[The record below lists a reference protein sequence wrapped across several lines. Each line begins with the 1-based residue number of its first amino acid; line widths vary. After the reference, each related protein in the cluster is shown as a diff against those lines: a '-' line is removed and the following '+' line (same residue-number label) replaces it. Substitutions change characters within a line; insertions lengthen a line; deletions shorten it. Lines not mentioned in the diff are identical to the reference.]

1 MSHRLKLLLVF
12 SILISIFTAV
22 FENAPKAEAFTIP
35 ALTQDLSYPDWVN
48 DSNNGFTITASSN
61 ARLSGDPSFIWLAG
75 PDEGPIG
82 AGPASLTISA
92 GEDFAGGVFDL
103 TAIAFDLLPGST
115 YNVTVTGYKASG
127 STVTA
132 GVTGGSTAEF
142 NAIDLSGMTQLTSFD
157 VELVRTAGDDDLS
170 YLALDS
176 FTIVNPQLYAGNQ
189 APTISNLSD
198 ALFQENT
205 VNAAPQQIDA
215 DITVT
220 DSDSADFD
228 GGQVVVSYTAAGL
241 PEDQLSIGNIGN
253 ISVAGS
259 AVNHAGVGQ
268 IGTISGGTNG
278 ADLVISLNAT
288 ATPARVT
295 ELLRALAYG
304 NTFNEP
310 ASHRTISI
318 TVSDGDGGTSAAVT
332 AKISVS
338 GQAESGVEIPA
349 LTQDLSYPA
358 WWDDLNNG
366 FTIAANGSA
375 ALNGNATSI
384 WLENGGTGPASLTII
399 ATEQFEGGMFDLA
412 GLVFDLAGSGN
423 TYTVTITGHKAGGST
438 VTADVTGGTAAELN
452 AIDLSGMTHIYS
464 FDVQI
469 SGTANVYNLGLD
481 SFTIANPQTSAGNL
495 PPSISNLNDTAFQ
508 ENTVNAAPQQIDADI
523 TVTDSDSEDFDG
535 GQVTVSYTSAGLPE
549 DQLSV
554 GNIGNIS
561 VAGSAVNYAGAGQI
575 GTMSGGANGS
585 SLVISLNSVTTPV
598 RVTELLRALT
608 YRNTSDEPASYRTIS
623 VTVSDGDGG
632 TSTAA
637 TARISVSGQAESGVD
652 SPALTQD
659 LSYPDWVDDLNN
671 GFTVAANGSVTLA
684 GDASSIWLTGGG
696 AGPAS
701 LTITAAEQFEGG
713 MFDLA
718 GIVFDLYGSGN
729 IYTATV
735 TGHKAGGG
743 TVTTSATGSDT
754 VSFNAINLSG
764 MTGLTSFD
772 VQIVRV
778 SGFQDVSNLGLDS
791 FTIANPQ
798 AANLPPVF
806 HSAASFSVPETAQA
820 DSAVLHDVQADDG
833 DGGAN
838 DANLTYSIAGGTGQ
852 SYFAINGATGEITLS
867 AAGAAALD
875 YESAAGY
882 TLTVRADDGQA
893 TNNITEQTITVNV
906 SDVAPVVTPGQSFT
920 VSETAT
926 DGTSV
931 GAVVAAGD
939 DDSVTYSIE
948 SGNTG
953 GAFAINAS
961 TGEMTVNNS
970 GAIDYEAA
978 ASFTLTIQATDGS
991 NNSSQAVT
999 VNVSDAAPVVTPGQS
1014 FTVSETAAAGT
1025 SVGAVAVTGDDDSLT
1040 FSIESGNTGGA
1051 FAINASTGEITVNN
1065 ADAIDYETAASF
1077 TLTVKATDGSNN
1089 SAQTVT
1095 VDVDN
1100 VNEPPSV
1107 SAPAAVTVTEDVLS
1121 PITGISV
1128 ADMDAGAN
1136 NVIATFTVDFGIL
1149 SAASGGGVTVG
1160 GTAAALTLTGT
1171 VADIN
1176 NFISGGNLRYTTAL
1190 NDTGDAS
1197 LSVSVNDQG
1206 HTGPGGALESGV
1218 TNVTVHVDPVNDAPS
1233 FTKGPDQAVSANAGP
1248 QTMANWATDII
1259 AGPADEAGQTMTFSV
1274 YSNDNPALFAVPPA
1288 VAADGTLTYTPAP
1301 GATGSATVAFC
1312 LTDDGG
1318 TANGGVDT
1326 SASQF
1331 VVFQVYAADGGGA
1344 LTVFPGSVTA
1354 GQTGVTLT
1362 FTYVA
1367 DAGGLNNGAI
1377 TITVPDGW
1385 SVPGTDPA
1393 GAGYSTA
1400 SKGSVT
1406 VAGRTITVSGL
1417 NLAGGES
1424 LTVSYGDKAMGG
1436 PGATAATT
1444 PGTVTWQAATKSTS
1458 GGTLIDLGASPA
1470 ITVTNGVT
1478 DPDRSAVAAGPT
1490 TVPGDGTGVST
1501 ITVTLRDHFDNLV
1514 GGQTVELNQGSGSS
1528 VITPATAVSDQNGR
1542 AVFSVHSIRA
1552 ETVTYT
1558 ATDISA
1564 GVTLAQSAQVTF
1576 TGGVSVSPT
1585 GLSLTEGEH
1594 AGYSVALGSQPA
1606 DTVTIHVYGG
1616 SQAAVAPASLS
1627 FNGGNWNVP
1636 QTVTVTAVDDNVN
1649 QGPRD
1654 LTVTN
1659 GVYSS
1664 DPYYS
1669 SVIADPVV
1677 VHITD
1682 NDSPAVRIVQTGG
1695 STSVTEG
1702 GEPGKYAVVL
1712 TTRPADSVTV
1722 KVYGDSQL
1730 DLYPTEITFSPH
1742 NWSLPQEVAV
1752 TAVDNFT
1759 AEGSRSV
1766 SVTHSVYSPDP
1777 DYNGI
1782 PVQPL
1787 TIYITDNDTPAV
1799 IIGDN
1804 SGSVSV
1810 TEGGASVKYP
1820 IVLATQPSASVVV
1833 NVYGDAQVSVSPGS
1847 LTFSPNDWN
1856 VPQEVTVTAV
1866 DDNAVE
1872 GPHTGAIKHSV
1883 SSNDPDYDAIAAPDL
1898 SVSITDNDRGGS
1910 GGHVSSPSS
1919 SATGSAVIKSSV
1931 GGTVSLGNEVSVS
1944 IPAGALTGYTN
1955 VNVSIVRHDNPPPA
1969 PAGFTVLG
1977 GHYELSVNG
1986 QSHYN
1991 FNKPVTLTFIF
2002 DPAAL
2007 APGEKPE
2014 VFYYDEESAQ
2024 WISLG
2029 GEVAGNTITITV
2041 DHFTLYAVMAKRA
2054 VAFADIAGHWAQE
2067 NIEKLVATGAVNG
2080 YPDDT
2085 FRPDSSITRAEFV
2098 TVLVKACKLEPQ
2110 QGKIFA
2116 DTQEHWAKDSI
2127 STASFH
2133 GIIDG
2138 YSDEAFGPDDPVT
2151 REQAAVMVVKAA
2163 KLAAPLSNGTSFTDS
2178 AEISGWATGAVAAA
2192 VQNGVIN
2199 GYPDNTFRP
2208 KADTTRAEAV
2218 TIIVKALG
2226 W

>member
-1 MSHRLKLLLVF
+1 M
-12 SILISIFTAV
+12 TG
-22 FENAPKAEAFTIP
+22 
-35 ALTQDLSYPDWVN
+35 LT
-48 DSNNGFTITASSN
+48 
-61 ARLSGDPSFIWLAG
+61 
-75 PDEGPIG
+75 
-82 AGPASLTISA
+82 
-92 GEDFAGGVFDL
+92 
-103 TAIAFDLLPGST
+103 
-115 YNVTVTGYKASG
+115 
-127 STVTA
+127 
-132 GVTGGSTAEF
+132 
-142 NAIDLSGMTQLTSFD
+142 
-157 VELVRTAGDDDLS
+157 
-170 YLALDS
+170 
-176 FTIVNPQLYAGNQ
+176 
-189 APTISNLSD
+189 
-198 ALFQENT
+198 
-205 VNAAPQQIDA
+205 
-215 DITVT
+215 
-220 DSDSADFD
+220 
-228 GGQVVVSYTAAGL
+228 
-241 PEDQLSIGNIGN
+241 
-253 ISVAGS
+253 
-259 AVNHAGVGQ
+259 
-268 IGTISGGTNG
+268 
-278 ADLVISLNAT
+278 
-288 ATPARVT
+288 
-295 ELLRALAYG
+295 
-304 NTFNEP
+304 
-310 ASHRTISI
+310 
-318 TVSDGDGGTSAAVT
+318 
-332 AKISVS
+332 
-338 GQAESGVEIPA
+338 
-349 LTQDLSYPA
+349 
-358 WWDDLNNG
+358 
-366 FTIAANGSA
+366 
-375 ALNGNATSI
+375 
-384 WLENGGTGPASLTII
+384 
-399 ATEQFEGGMFDLA
+399 
-412 GLVFDLAGSGN
+412 
-423 TYTVTITGHKAGGST
+423 
-438 VTADVTGGTAAELN
+438 
-452 AIDLSGMTHIYS
+452 S

-469 SGTANVYNLGLD
+469 SGTANVY
-481 SFTIANPQTSAGNL
+481 
-495 PPSISNLNDTAFQ
+495 
-508 ENTVNAAPQQIDADI
+508 
-523 TVTDSDSEDFDG
+523 
-535 GQVTVSYTSAGLPE
+535 
-549 DQLSV
+549 
-554 GNIGNIS
+554 
-561 VAGSAVNYAGAGQI
+561 
-575 GTMSGGANGS
+575 
-585 SLVISLNSVTTPV
+585 
-598 RVTELLRALT
+598 
-608 YRNTSDEPASYRTIS
+608 
-623 VTVSDGDGG
+623 
-632 TSTAA
+632 
-637 TARISVSGQAESGVD
+637 
-652 SPALTQD
+652 
-659 LSYPDWVDDLNN
+659 
-671 GFTVAANGSVTLA
+671 
-684 GDASSIWLTGGG
+684 
-696 AGPAS
+696 
-701 LTITAAEQFEGG
+701 
-713 MFDLA
+713 
-718 GIVFDLYGSGN
+718 
-729 IYTATV
+729 
-735 TGHKAGGG
+735 
-743 TVTTSATGSDT
+743 
-754 VSFNAINLSG
+754 
-764 MTGLTSFD
+764 
-772 VQIVRV
+772 
-778 SGFQDVSNLGLDS
+778 NLGLDS

-806 HSAASFSVPETAQA
+806 HSAASFSVAETAQA

-833 DGGAN
+833 DGGAD

-867 AAGAAALD
+867 AAGATALD

-906 SDVAPVVTPGQSFT
+906 SDVAPAVTPGQSFT

-931 GAVVAAGD
+931 GAVAVTGD
-939 DDSVTYSIE
+939 DDSVTFSIE
-948 SGNTG
+948 GGNTG
-953 GAFAINAS
+953 GAFAINVS
-961 TGEMTVNNS
+961 TGEITVNNTAS
-970 GAIDYEAA
+970 IDYETAA
-978 ASFTLTIQATDGS
+978 TFTLTVKATDGS
-991 NNSSQAVT
+991 NNSSQTVT
-999 VNVSDAAPVVTPGQS
+999 VNVSDAAPAITPGQS

-1095 VDVDN
+1095 VNVDN

-1107 SAPAAVTVTEDVLS
+1107 SAPAAVTVTEDMTS
-1121 PITGISV
+1121 PITSISV
-1128 ADMDAGAN
+1128 ADADAGAN
-1136 NVIATFTVDFGIL
+1136 NVIATFTVDSGIL

-1190 NDTGDAS
+1190 NETGDAS

-1248 QTMANWATDII
+1248 QTVANWAADII

-1274 YSNDNPALFAVPPA
+1274 YSNDNAGLFAVQPA
-1288 VAADGTLTYTPAP
+1288 VAADGTLTYTPAS

-1326 SASQF
+1326 SASQS

-1344 LTVFPGSVTA
+1344 LTVSPGSVTA
-1354 GQTGVTLT
+1354 GQTGVTLA

-1367 DAGGLNNGAI
+1367 DAGGMNNGAI
-1377 TITVPDGW
+1377 TITVAGGW
-1385 SVPGTDPA
+1385 GFPATDPMSP
-1393 GAGYSTA
+1393 GFTTA
-1400 SKGSVT
+1400 SKGSVS
-1406 VAGRTITVSGL
+1406 VSDRTITVSGI
-1417 NLAGGES
+1417 NLAGGEFF
-1424 LTVSYGDKAMGG
+1424 TVSYGDRSMGG
-1436 PGATAATT
+1436 PGATAATIT
-1444 PGTVTWQAATKSTS
+1444 GTDGWEAKAKSTLGGTTTYLGAFPTVT
-1458 GGTLIDLGASPA
+1458 
-1470 ITVTNGVT
+1470 VTTGPT
-1478 DPDRSAVAAGPT
+1478 DPDKSAVSAIIPT
-1490 TVPGDGTGVST
+1490 VAGDGTGLSPIRVILSDRFENF
-1501 ITVTLRDHFDNLV
+1501 ISGH
-1514 GGQTVELNQGSGSS
+1514 TVELHQGSGSS
-1528 VITPATAVSDQNGR
+1528 VISPETAVSDQNGL
-1542 AVFSVHSIRA
+1542 ALFNVHSVRA

-1558 ATDISA
+1558 ARDVTD
-1564 GVTLAQSAQVTF
+1564 GVTLAQTAQVTF
-1576 TGGVSVSPT
+1576 TGGVSVRPDSLT
-1585 GLSLTEGEH
+1585 LTEGES
-1594 AGYSVALGSQPA
+1594 ASYFIGLGSQPA
-1606 DTVTIHVYGG
+1606 DTVTVNVYGG
-1616 SQAAVAPASLS
+1616 SQAVVTPSSLS
-1627 FNGGNWNVP
+1627 FDSSNWSHH
-1636 QTVTVTAVDDNVN
+1636 QRVTVTAVDDNVK
-1649 QGPRD
+1649 QGDRD
-1654 LTVTN
+1654 VTVTN

-1712 TTRPADSVTV
+1712 TTRPADSVAV

-1777 DYNGI
+1777 DYNRI

-1833 NVYGDAQVSVSPGS
+1833 NVYGDAQVSVAPAS

-1986 QSHYN
+1986 ESHYN

-2054 VAFADIAGHWAQE
+2054 VAFADIAGHWAE
-2067 NIEKLVATGAVNG
+2067 ESIEKLVAAGAVNG

-2098 TVLVKACKLEPQ
+2098 TVLVKACKLEPR

-2127 STASFH
+2127 STASFQ
-2133 GIIDG
+2133 GIVDG
-2138 YSDEAFGPDDPVT
+2138 YSDAAFGPDDPVT

-2178 AEISGWATGAVAAA
+2178 AEISGWAAGAVAVAT
-2192 VQNGVIN
+2192 QNGVIN